1 MVVAHV
7 VLVGGT
13 KTNKLSIPRR
23 PLRGAADVEKVLESC
38 LGGGQ
43 FESIKKQLYEEL
55 FQGSRQAPSMMKARS
70 SHKNKTLKGKT
81 VGPQRQPSVV
91 FRGLLSEVLLEQ

>member
-13 KTNKLSIPRR
+13 KTNKLSIRRR

-38 LGGGQ
+38 LGGGGGGGGN
-43 FESIKKQLYEEL
+43 LN
-55 FQGSRQAPSMMKARS
+55 P
-70 SHKNKTLKGKT
+70 
-81 VGPQRQPSVV
+81 
-91 FRGLLSEVLLEQ
+91 

>member
-13 KTNKLSIPRR
+13 KTNKLSIRRR

-38 LGGGQ
+38 LGGGGGGQ
-43 FESIKKQLYEEL
+43 FESIKNNYMKSY
-55 FQGSRQAPSMMKARS
+55 SRDP
-70 SHKNKTLKGKT
+70 GKL
-81 VGPQRQPSVV
+81 PQ
-91 FRGLLSEVLLEQ
+91 